1 MVLEKTLESPLDNKE
16 IETVS
21 PKGNQPRILIGRTD
35 AEAEAPILW
44 PPDAKSQLIGKDPVA
59 GKDWG
64 YVEKRQ
70 QRIRRLDGITDSIDV
85 SLSKLWEMVRDREA
99 YPWVLQPMGSE
110 RIGHDLVTQQWQTFP
125 GKSQFKKSWYIIV
138 ISYQHTSEVLR
149 FQYLNCT
156 LLPWVPVRQMSHSL
170 FPDSIS
176 LGVVLV
182 SKFSEQFQIY
192 LDTWQIIIK
201 IMNREYTSTV

>member
-1 MVLEKTLESPLDNKE
+1 MLEKTLESSLDSEEIKWVNPKE
-16 IETVS
+16 
-21 PKGNQPRILIGRTD
+21 NQSWICIGRTD
-35 AEAEAPILW
+35 AKSEAPILW
-44 PPDAKSQLIGKDPVA
+44 PPNVKSQLIGKDPVA

-70 QRIRRLDGITDSIDV
+70 QRMRWLDGITDSIDV

-99 YPWVLQPMGSE
+99 YPWVLQPMESE

-149 FQYLNCT
+149 FQYLNYT

-182 SKFSEQFQIY
+182 SKFSGQFQIY
-192 LDTWQIIIK
+192 LDTWQIIVK